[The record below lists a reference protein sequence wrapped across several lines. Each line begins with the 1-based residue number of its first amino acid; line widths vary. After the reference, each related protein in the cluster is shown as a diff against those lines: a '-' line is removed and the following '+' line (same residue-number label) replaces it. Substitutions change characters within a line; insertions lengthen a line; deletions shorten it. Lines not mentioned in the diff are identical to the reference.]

1 MYSLLRDFHEQY
13 DLESIALTT
22 VATRAMSDSS
32 FITNIVDSRVG
43 APDSLIE
50 LILEV
55 AAKHPDRQVM
65 VLTNS
70 DWHVETL
77 IRKRD
82 ELEPDIIV
90 PYPSLEV
97 FESIGDKSQFHE
109 VCDHLE
115 IPVPHTHVVD
125 ISQLTRD
132 EIPHLKFDFE
142 YPMFAKPASSSEY
155 HYASFPGKK
164 KVYEISDRSALEALL
179 NRLVEAKYPG
189 KFLVQDFIP

>member
-82 ELEPDIIV
+82 ELDPDISV
-90 PYPSLEV
+90 PFPSLEV
-97 FESIGDKSQFHE
+97 FESIGDKSQFH
-109 VCDHLE
+109 
-115 IPVPHTHVVD
+115 
-125 ISQLTRD
+125 R
-132 EIPHLKFDFE
+132 
-142 YPMFAKPASSSEY
+142 SEERRVGKEGDTGRG
-155 HYASFPGKK
+155 PGG
-164 KVYEISDRSALEALL
+164 EREGNSNESTEA
-179 NRLVEAKYPG
+179 
-189 KFLVQDFIP
+189 QST